1 MDGLEP
7 PACPLLRGP
16 LSRLS
21 YISIWWSQWDS
32 NPQPT
37 ACKAVALS
45 SWSYDPRSQL
55 IYVLME
61 LPTTHTHHIFFISSS
76 CYVSVELFSDFFAM
90 LEKSTN
96 QWCGRRDSNPYPRG
110 SEPKS
115 DVSAN
120 FTTPGYSGGRRP
132 TPAFAT
138 FKVIRVIT
146 YQLL

>member
-7 PACPLLRGP
+7 PACPLLQGP

-45 SWSYDPRSQL
+45 SWSYDPRLQL

-61 LPTTHTHHIFFISSS
+61 LPTTRIHHIFLTQARAI
-76 CYVSVELFSDFFAM
+76 C
-90 LEKSTN
+90 
-96 QWCGRRDSNPYPRG
+96 P
-110 SEPKS
+110 
-115 DVSAN
+115 
-120 FTTPGYSGGRRP
+120 
-132 TPAFAT
+132 
-138 FKVIRVIT
+138 
-146 YQLL
+146 